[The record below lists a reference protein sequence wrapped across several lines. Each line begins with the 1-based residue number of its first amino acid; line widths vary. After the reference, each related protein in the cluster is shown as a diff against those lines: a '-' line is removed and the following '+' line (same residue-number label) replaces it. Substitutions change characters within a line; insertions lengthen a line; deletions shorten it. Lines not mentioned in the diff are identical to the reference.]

1 MSDSNVVR
9 ADDPRWTSQS
19 SLPIQH
25 PLRQVRENLVVG
37 EYFFPFAEKYN
48 PILYSHILSL
58 TNGNSDIGPHNG
70 VVYSKRKTT
79 PDYYKYEEVAPLM
92 KWITSMLVRDFC
104 PSDRVHYHQT
114 TRRPDHQTAAGRRY
128 GEGIR
133 CTETWGLIFE
143 RDNEIKPHTHLSNL
157 FTFTYYVKVPKGSA
171 PLVFPTSG
179 KKIKPEEGK
188 LVMFESRLVH
198 MVPANKS
205 DSRCIIGG
213 CFG

>member
-1 MSDSNVVR
+1 MSDNDAVKAEISST
-9 ADDPRWTSQS
+9 DPGWQQS
-19 SLPIQH
+19 SLPIRH
-25 PLRQVRENLVVG
+25 PLREVRENLVVG

-58 TNGNSDIGPHNG
+58 TDGNSAIGPHNG
-70 VVYSKRKTT
+70 VVYSKRKTKS
-79 PDYYKYEEVAPLM
+79 DYYKYGEVAPLM
-92 KWITSMLVRDFC
+92 KWILSILIRDFC
-104 PSDRVHYHQT
+104 PSNRVHYHQT
-114 TRRPDHQTAAGRRY
+114 TSARM
-128 GEGIR
+128 GEVIR
-133 CTETWGLIFE
+133 CTEAWGLIFE

-157 FTFTYYVKVPKGSA
+157 YTFTYYVKVPKGSA

-198 MVPANKS
+198 MVPANKT

-213 CFG
+213 CFA